1 MLPGRLAYVLSIPAI
16 LIKCVLSYLSLFCFT
31 PSYESDHKSTVSKH
45 NEGQIPGGKES
56 IENYQYNIRYSVPFK
71 YARHFARGV
80 QPMNFYEKQLNWL
93 PIDFLMHF
101 FELVL

>member
-16 LIKCVLSYLSLFCFT
+16 LIKCVL
-31 PSYESDHKSTVSKH
+31 SYESDHKSTVSKH

>member
-1 MLPGRLAYVLSIPAI
+1 MPGI
-16 LIKCVLSYLSLFCFT
+16 LHGVIKIAV
-31 PSYESDHKSTVSKH
+31 
-45 NEGQIPGGKES
+45 
-56 IENYQYNIRYSVPFK
+56 
-71 YARHFARGV
+71 V